1 MCHEV
6 VPHKDVTKEMRE
18 KLRQLSQNIL
28 DKIKRCRD
36 IEKSSWRRL
45 AELETHIDNIYNQID
60 ERAENLVSCFLM
72 QRSKLEFVFS

>member
-6 VPHKDVTKEMRE
+6 VPLKDVTDEMRE
-18 KLRQLSQNIL
+18 KLRKLSQNIF

-45 AELETHIDNIYNQID
+45 AELETHIDHIYNQID
-60 ERAENLVSCFLM
+60 QMAEDLVSCFFM
-72 QRSKLEFVFS
+72 QKSKLEFVFS